1 MKDEPRYSEM
11 LSELEGIVQGLG
23 RDECPVDELEEMV
36 SRASV
41 LLKAL
46 KARLAVTEES
56 VSGLL
61 EELTGEI

>member
-1 MKDEPRYSEM
+1 M
-11 LSELEGIVQGLG
+11 LSELEGIVQALG

-46 KARLAVTEES
+46 KKRLAATEES
-56 VSGLL
+56 VSELL
-61 EELTGEI
+61 EELTEEI

>member
-11 LSELEGIVQGLG
+11 LSELEGIVQALG

-46 KARLAVTEES
+46 KKRLAATEES
-56 VSGLL
+56 VSELL
-61 EELTGEI
+61 EELTEEI